1 MGKPDGRHTAA
12 PRERK
17 TPGKRSVQE
26 QAGEALARAG
36 IGPGEVIAAIQE
48 ATGAAIDPAHDL
60 DLQDVQNVTF
70 HLGLLLI
77 ERARWEELHTDR
89 QEIHLHVQAL
99 LGLLPR
105 TIDAA
110 EALTRSEAYDARALL
125 AAIEPFKRDAWPDR
139 RAWWH
144 RHAINIRFL
153 IDVLLTRHK
162 RAAGWANASAP
173 AIRTIQTLLGLC
185 RLQVT
190 AEAVVS
196 ALRRGTGKLFSSC
209 Q

>member
-1 MGKPDGRHTAA
+1 MAEPDGRNTPPAA
-12 PRERK
+12 PRKSRF
-17 TPGKRSVQE
+17 RSVQE

-60 DLQDVQNVTF
+60 DLQDARNVTF

-77 ERARWEELHTDR
+77 DRDRWEKLHPDR
-89 QEIHLHVQAL
+89 QEIHRHVQAL
-99 LGLLPR
+99 LALLPR

-144 RHAINIRFL
+144 PHAESIRFL
-153 IDVLLTRHK
+153 IDAMLARHK

-173 AIRTIQTLLGLC
+173 AIRTIQTLLALC
-185 RLQVT
+185 RLQVST
-190 AEAVVS
+190 ETIVA
-196 ALRRGTGKLFSSC
+196 ALRRGTGKLF
-209 Q
+209 

>member
-1 MGKPDGRHTAA
+1 MGKPDGRHTPPVA
-12 PRERK
+12 PRKSRF
-17 TPGKRSVQE
+17 RSVQE

-60 DLQDVQNVTF
+60 DLQEARNVTF

-77 ERARWEELHTDR
+77 DRDRWEKLHPDR
-89 QEIHLHVQAL
+89 REIHRHVQAL
-99 LGLLPR
+99 LALLPR

-125 AAIEPFKRDAWPDR
+125 AAIEPFKRDAWPDQR
-139 RAWWH
+139 SWWH
-144 RHAINIRFL
+144 PHAINIRL
-153 IDVLLTRHK
+153 PIATMLARHK
-162 RAAGWANASAP
+162 RPTGWANASASGVR
-173 AIRTIQTLLGLC
+173 AIERLLALC
-185 RLQVT
+185 GVQVT
-190 AEAVVS
+190 NDAIVA
-196 ALRRGTGKLFSSC
+196 ALRRGTDKLFSSC